1 MFLLSNIKI
10 VILINIILI
19 MIISSKSEALR
30 KLNAS
35 DKSLSGIKKSKNNS
49 WGKISQVLLS

>member
-35 DKSLSGIKKSKNNS
+35 DKSLSGIKKV
-49 WGKISQVLLS
+49 KIILGEKYLKSC